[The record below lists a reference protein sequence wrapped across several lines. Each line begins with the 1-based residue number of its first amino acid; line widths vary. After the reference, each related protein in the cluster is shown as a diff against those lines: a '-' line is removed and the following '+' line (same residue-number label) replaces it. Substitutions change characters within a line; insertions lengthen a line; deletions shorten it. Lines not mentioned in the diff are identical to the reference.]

1 MAAIA
6 TRTERLITGPLVT
19 PLARRRPQ
27 QLARETV
34 TLDRRSGGRLVLG
47 VGAGSDRSGE
57 FERFGEAADMKE
69 RARLLD

>member
-34 TLDRRSGGRLVLG
+34 TLDRLSA
-47 VGAGSDRSGE
+47 AGWSSASAPPRI
-57 FERFGEAADMKE
+57 AAASSSASAKPPT
-69 RARLLD
+69 